1 MRETVTSAVT
11 GLRKRLSDRV
21 ARLIDFRID
30 LKLTPVDHRL
40 NEEHTRGDWHG
51 ACIDD
56 HRRRLDE
63 VERLQGWTANELE
76 RVIPQV
82 ASLEARLAS
91 VDDLLAGTPAA
102 DKAELVQARSLIEEI
117 RREHA
122 QIRVRLTGVAQ
133 YEERLGR
140 LEDQSADR

>member
-1 MRETVTSAVT
+1 MRETVNSAVIV
-11 GLRKRLSDRV
+11 LRKRLSDRL
-21 ARLIDFRID
+21 ARLIDFRIEQR
-30 LKLTPVDHRL
+30 LVPVDRRIDEQGH
-40 NEEHTRGDWHG
+40 HHG

-82 ASLEARLAS
+82 ASLEARLAA
-91 VDDLLAGTPAA
+91 VDDLLAGTPVA
-102 DKAELVQARSLIEEI
+102 DGAELGQARSLIEEI

-140 LEDQSADR
+140 LEDQVADR

>member
-1 MRETVTSAVT
+1 MRETVNSAVI
-11 GLRKRLSDRV
+11 GLRKRLSDRL
-21 ARLIDFRID
+21 ARLIDFRIEQR
-30 LKLTPVDHRL
+30 LAPVDRRVDEQGH
-40 NEEHTRGDWHG
+40 HHG
-51 ACIDD
+51 ACIED

-102 DKAELVQARSLIEEI
+102 ADSAELGQARSLIEEI

-140 LEDQSADR
+140 LEDQVADR